1 MVMLL
6 QKEEV
11 LFLRKRKLSFNLL
24 LLMLGRAVKIPEL
37 L

>member
-1 MVMLL
+1 MIL

-11 LFLRKRKLSFNLL
+11 LFLAESKLSFHLL